1 MTSKIFDVII
11 EELKQKYPHGGKFS
25 KKAFLKVLHDL
36 LAERNIKSLQSLYN
50 YYTLLKIKDVIKEKE
65 EEGIIYVYL
74 NINLEK
80 NE

>member
-1 MTSKIFDVII
+1 MAENF
-11 EELKQKYPHGGKFS
+11 L